1 MKMEEL
7 NALGVWVECG
17 VDQMFCLRER
27 ELRQNPSFVAS
38 ELNEW

>member
-7 NALGVWVECG
+7 NALGMWVECG
-17 VDQMFCLRER
+17 VDQMFYLRER
-27 ELRQNPSFVAS
+27 ELRQNPSFMAS